1 MKKLYYIMFALALCA
16 CNGQRKGDTGN
27 GGNEVSRGLAVADSI
42 RARQFVLAIRDAG
55 FWAQLEFDRQH
66 LIIGTDTTGMVKSVD
81 SLARDFHKLAAEQ
94 GVKVRRCTVIDYKTK
109 DTLAI
114 YE

>member
-1 MKKLYYIMFALALCA
+1 MKRLIYIMFALALCA
-16 CNGQRKGDTGN
+16 CNGKRQGHSEYDPVA
-27 GGNEVSRGLAVADSI
+27 VSRGADSI
-42 RARQFVLAIRDAG
+42 NAARFIKAIRDGG

-81 SLARDFHKLAAEQ
+81 SLARDFHRLAAEQ
-94 GVKVRRCTVIDYKTK
+94 GVKVRRCTVIDFRTK
-109 DTLAI
+109 DTLAV